1 MFQIS
6 ATKLNTYISGRKKY
20 DFMYNEELQ
29 PVEKSEA
36 LEIGSNYHE
45 AIAMY
50 LKNKEET
57 VVEDIKIR
65 AMRSA
70 FIEFLYPQ
78 LDEVK
83 DVEVYKEMQLD
94 DDTKIIGYIDGITKD
109 GVPIEH
115 KTTSKSVDEFYI
127 NRLNWDM
134 QVSLYM
140 ILTGKNKCIYTV
152 CQKPTIKM
160 KKDETEEEFFNRCI
174 QWYHEETDKKVGLFE
189 VVRTNEELEAKKD
202 EVLKICNEIKNTNLY
217 FRNPNNCMILDC
229 PYSSICLDYDKNI
242 MPIGFQ
248 KRINERK

>member
-6 ATKLNTYISGRKKY
+6 ATKLNTYISCRKKY

-127 NRLNWDM
+127 
-134 QVSLYM
+134 
-140 ILTGKNKCIYTV
+140 
-152 CQKPTIKM
+152 
-160 KKDETEEEFFNRCI
+160 
-174 QWYHEETDKKVGLFE
+174 H
-189 VVRTNEELEAKKD
+189 
-202 EVLKICNEIKNTNLY
+202 Y
-217 FRNPNNCMILDC
+217 F
-229 PYSSICLDYDKNI
+229 
-242 MPIGFQ
+242 
-248 KRINERK
+248 